1 MKLRY
6 YYCLHTLLYYYLTIN
21 IIIIIIIIII
31 TGFIPHKFD
40 ESLKE
45 RSCKGKKMKVCP
57 TADS

>member
-6 YYCLHTLLYYYLTIN
+6 YYCLDTLLYYYLTIN
-21 IIIIIIIIII
+21 IIIIIIIII
-31 TGFIPHKFD
+31 TEFIPHKFD